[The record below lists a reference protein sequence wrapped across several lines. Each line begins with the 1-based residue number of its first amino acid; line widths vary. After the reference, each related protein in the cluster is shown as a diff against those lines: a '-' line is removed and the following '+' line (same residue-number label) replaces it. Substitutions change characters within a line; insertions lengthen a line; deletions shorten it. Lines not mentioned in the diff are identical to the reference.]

1 MKFVRQKYYNNT
13 KLPTNESLHTLL
25 ELRWRHAR
33 TSVGVTVNVC
43 TNVFVEL
50 FHIFF
55 CFTRFVMCT
64 YSGSIAF
71 FRKPRAML
79 AICTGT
85 QTRTKHQ
92 TKKTLL
98 VYITEREA
106 PAEPTAMPAYRDM
119 GRSHS
124 SAGFATSGFVRWC
137 ICASEERCSKK
148 PTSTSRLRF
157 FDLADDAWWRCA
169 HIWTHHQCSMEVK
182 VFMVQ

>member
-1 MKFVRQKYYNNT
+1 MNHCIRCWNCADGM
-13 KLPTNESLHTLL
+13 L
-25 ELRWRHAR
+25 ELVLVLRLMFAR
-33 TSVGVTVNVC
+33 MSSLNFSTFFVG
-43 TNVFVEL
+43 
-50 FHIFF
+50 
-55 CFTRFVMCT
+55 FTRFVMCT

-79 AICTGT
+79 AICTDT

-169 HIWTHHQCSMEVK
+169 HIWTHHQCSMDVK
-182 VFMVQ
+182 LFMVQ